1 MGQHFALMWD
11 IKPGSEEAVAD
22 LFSKYGRPEHVVTD
36 QDGNEKGKLLGTQVF
51 LKGNTIVRVIE
62 VEGSIA
68 DIAPHMARQKAIRE
82 LEEKLD
88 EHIATPRDMSTPE
101 GARTFFLQSLMRPL
115 ADRRWDDED

>member
-22 LFSKYGRPEHVVTD
+22 LFAKYGRPEHVVTD
-36 QDGNEKGKLLGTQVF
+36 EDGNEKGKLLGTQVF
-51 LKGNTIVRVIE
+51 LKGTTIVRVIE

-88 EHIATPRDMSTPE
+88 EHIATPRDMSSPE
-101 GARTFFLQSLMRPL
+101 GARKFFLESLMRPL
-115 ADRRWDDED
+115 ADRRWDDEE

>member
-1 MGQHFALMWD
+1 
-11 IKPGSEEAVAD
+11 
-22 LFSKYGRPEHVVTD
+22 
-36 QDGNEKGKLLGTQVF
+36 VF